1 MTVELEAR
9 EDIRLRYL
17 AVDTSNLADVLDD
30 LGLPDQG
37 LAYDIAPF
45 SGQRLGGW
53 AYTIVGKT
61 VPYDGTGDV
70 KKMEAC
76 SGIGPGEVSIWS
88 GDGEGICYFGEL
100 IALGMRE
107 RGSVGALVDGGVRD
121 LRWLREHEIPVFAR
135 YRTPVQSIG
144 RWRVTGWQEPV
155 SIRGATSR
163 FVTVSPGDF
172 ILADDDGCIVVPAE
186 HVETVL
192 KTAEQLTRTEVHIRS
207 ALRGGLP
214 LEQCLEKFG
223 HV

>member
-76 SGIGPGEVSIWS
+76 SGIGPGEVSIWAVMAK
-88 GDGEGICYFGEL
+88 E
-100 IALGMRE
+100 
-107 RGSVGALVDGGVRD
+107 SVISVN
-121 LRWLREHEIPVFAR
+121 
-135 YRTPVQSIG
+135 
-144 RWRVTGWQEPV
+144 
-155 SIRGATSR
+155 
-163 FVTVSPGDF
+163 
-172 ILADDDGCIVVPAE
+172 
-186 HVETVL
+186 
-192 KTAEQLTRTEVHIRS
+192 
-207 ALRGGLP
+207 
-214 LEQCLEKFG
+214 
-223 HV
+223 